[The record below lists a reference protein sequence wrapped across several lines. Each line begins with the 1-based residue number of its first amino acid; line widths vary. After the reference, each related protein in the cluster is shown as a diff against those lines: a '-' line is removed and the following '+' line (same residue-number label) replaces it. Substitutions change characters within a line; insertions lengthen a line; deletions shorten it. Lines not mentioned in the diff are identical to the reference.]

1 MTNIILNIFL
11 ISVICVIIIDGTDI
25 IDTIKHTIWKF
36 AFKNTKPY
44 RDFQFKP
51 FSCSLC
57 MTWWTSLTYL
67 IISHHITLPY
77 IAFSLLAA
85 YMTPVINTSL
95 IFIKEFFAFVFE
107 LLFHLIDSQRIIKR

>member
-11 ISVICVIIIDGTDI
+11 ISVICVIIIDCTDI
-25 IDTIKHTIWKF
+25 IDTIKHCIWKF
-36 AFKNTKPY
+36 AFKDTKPY
-44 RDFQFKP
+44 KDFPLKP

-77 IAFSLLAA
+77 ITFSLFAA
-85 YMTPVINTSL
+85 YMTPLINTSL
-95 IFIKEFFAFVFE
+95 IFVKELCATTFN
-107 LLFHLIDSQRIIKR
+107 LLFKLLNIMK

>member
-1 MTNIILNIFL
+1 MEVIINILL
-11 ISVICVIIIDGTDI
+11 IATICVIVTDCTDFIDS
-25 IDTIKHTIWKF
+25 IKHCIWKF

-44 RDFQFKP
+44 RDFPFKP

-57 MTWWTSLTYL
+57 MTWWLSLIYL

-77 IAFSLLAA
+77 ITFSLFAA

-95 IFIKEFFAFVFE
+95 IFVKELFATIFN
-107 LLFHLIDSQRIIKR
+107 LLFKLLNIMK